1 MLILAKA
8 AMALMLGF
16 VLSIITGVILIPLL
30 RKLHF
35 GQSVSL
41 TLGERHLKKNGT
53 PTIGGLIFI
62 IPTII
67 SLLLLWFR
75 GSIEMTSNLMI
86 VLFVFISYALL
97 GLADDLL
104 KIVFKNNKGL
114 SIMFKLLMQTVIALV
129 FFYIFIR
136 NGGVPEIRISAINL
150 YIYMGWT
157 YGLFILFLLV
167 GSSNAVNI
175 TDGLDGLAA
184 GLSSIYFITIGIVIV
199 GWMHTFDLDA
209 IITFIML
216 GATLGFLCHNFNPA
230 KIFMGDSGSM
240 FLGYMISIIALL
252 GFKNVTLTTL
262 LVPICLLA
270 IPIMD
275 TLFAILRRIIN
286 KKPIGEPD
294 KQHLHHQLLNLN
306 LSHRDTV
313 LVIYF
318 IDILFATAMLI
329 YILYNRIVGIVIYA
343 ILFIVVLL
351 FILKTNII
359 VDHSKKNKNHINN

>member
-62 IPTII
+62 IPTIV

-75 GSIEMTSNLMI
+75 GSIEMTSNLTI

-114 SIMFKLLMQTVIALV
+114 SIMFKLLMQTIIALV

-136 NGGVPEIRISAINL
+136 NGGAPEIRISAINL

-175 TDGLDGLAA
+175 TDGLDGLAG
-184 GLSSIYFITIGIVIV
+184 GLSAIAFLAYGLIAWNTTWLIGYQEI
-199 GWMHTFDLDA
+199 A
-209 IITFIML
+209 IFCFVLIGSL
-216 GATLGFLCHNFNPA
+216 LGFLVFNTHPA
-230 KIFMGDSGSM
+230 KVFMGDTGSLA
-240 FLGYMISIIALL
+240 LGGSLAAIAILTRHELSLAVVGGVFVIETLSSLIQIISIRKFHKKI
-252 GFKNVTLTTL
+252 FKMA
-262 LVPICLLA
+262 P
-270 IPIMD
+270 
-275 TLFAILRRIIN
+275 
-286 KKPIGEPD
+286 
-294 KQHLHHQLLNLN
+294 LHHHFEKLGWEEN
-306 LSHRDTV
+306 
-313 LVIYF
+313 
-318 IDILFATAMLI
+318 DIVKMFWIIGLILAMLMI
-329 YILYNRIVGIVIYA
+329 TYNVW
-343 ILFIVVLL
+343 L
-351 FILKTNII
+351 
-359 VDHSKKNKNHINN
+359 

>member
-16 VLSIITGVILIPLL
+16 ILSIITGVILIPLL

-62 IPTII
+62 IPTIV

-114 SIMFKLLMQTVIALV
+114 SIMFKLLMQTIIALV

-136 NGGVPEIRISAINL
+136 NGGDPEIRISAINL

-175 TDGLDGLAA
+175 TDGLDGLAG
-184 GLSSIYFITIGIVIV
+184 GLSAIAFLAYGLIAWNTTWLVGYQEIAIFCFVLIGS
-199 GWMHTFDLDA
+199 L
-209 IITFIML
+209 
-216 GATLGFLCHNFNPA
+216 LGFLVFNTHPA
-230 KIFMGDSGSM
+230 KVFMGDTGSLA
-240 FLGYMISIIALL
+240 LGGSLAAIAILTRHELSLAVVGGVFVIETLSSLIQIISIRKFHKKI
-252 GFKNVTLTTL
+252 FKMA
-262 LVPICLLA
+262 P
-270 IPIMD
+270 
-275 TLFAILRRIIN
+275 
-286 KKPIGEPD
+286 
-294 KQHLHHQLLNLN
+294 LHHHFEKLGWEEN
-306 LSHRDTV
+306 
-313 LVIYF
+313 
-318 IDILFATAMLI
+318 DIVKMFWIIGLILAMLMI
-329 YILYNRIVGIVIYA
+329 TYNVW
-343 ILFIVVLL
+343 L
-351 FILKTNII
+351 
-359 VDHSKKNKNHINN
+359 

>member
-114 SIMFKLLMQTVIALV
+114 SIMFKLLMQTIIALV

-136 NGGVPEIRISAINL
+136 NGGDPEIRISAINL

-175 TDGLDGLAA
+175 TDGLDGLAG
-184 GLSSIYFITIGIVIV
+184 GLSAIAFLAYGLIAWNTTWLVGYQEIAIFCFVLIGS
-199 GWMHTFDLDA
+199 L
-209 IITFIML
+209 
-216 GATLGFLCHNFNPA
+216 LGFLVFNTHPA
-230 KIFMGDSGSM
+230 KVFMGDTGSLA
-240 FLGYMISIIALL
+240 LGGSLAAIAILTRHELSLAVVGGVFVIETLSSLIQIISIRKFHKKI
-252 GFKNVTLTTL
+252 FKMA
-262 LVPICLLA
+262 P
-270 IPIMD
+270 
-275 TLFAILRRIIN
+275 
-286 KKPIGEPD
+286 
-294 KQHLHHQLLNLN
+294 LHHHFEKLGWEEN
-306 LSHRDTV
+306 
-313 LVIYF
+313 
-318 IDILFATAMLI
+318 DIVKMFWIIGLILAMLMI
-329 YILYNRIVGIVIYA
+329 TYNVW
-343 ILFIVVLL
+343 L
-351 FILKTNII
+351 
-359 VDHSKKNKNHINN
+359 

>member
-75 GSIEMTSNLMI
+75 GSIEMTSNLLI

-114 SIMFKLLMQTVIALV
+114 SIMFKLLMQTCIALV

-167 GSSNAVNI
+167 GTSNAVNI
-175 TDGLDGLAA
+175 TDGLDGLAG
-184 GLSSIYFITIGIVIV
+184 GLSAIAFLAYGLITWNTTWLAGYQEIAIFCFVLIG
-199 GWMHTFDLDA
+199 
-209 IITFIML
+209 
-216 GATLGFLCHNFNPA
+216 
-230 KIFMGDSGSM
+230 
-240 FLGYMISIIALL
+240 ALL
-252 GFKNVTLTTL
+252 GF
-262 LVPICLLA
+262 LVFNTHPAKVFMGDTGSLA
-270 IPIMD
+270 LGGSLAAI
-275 TLFAILRRIIN
+275 AILTRHELSLAVVGGVFVIETLSSLIQIIAIRKFH
-286 KKPIGEPD
+286 KKIFKMAP
-294 KQHLHHQLLNLN
+294 LHHHFEKLGWEEN
-306 LSHRDTV
+306 
-313 LVIYF
+313 
-318 IDILFATAMLI
+318 DIVKLFWIVGLILAMLMI
-329 YILYNRIVGIVIYA
+329 TYNVW
-343 ILFIVVLL
+343 L
-351 FILKTNII
+351 
-359 VDHSKKNKNHINN
+359 